1 MAKLSQNYT
10 SGDVRGWDIDS
21 VGTTGSFPAR
31 LVDVADYYDQDVPK
45 YGEPGVIEQK
55 NLTRFLF
62 AYSANGQ
69 THLCQTYD
77 MTMSCGERSALYKI
91 LRDMTGT
98 PPKFT
103 GDYDYCDE
111 IGQTCQVTVAS
122 KTSKKGKVYNYI
134 ASVAPLMEELADKA
148 PKVSEVAIPGGRR
161 TALDE
166 DSAND
171 PFNRTE
177 GSLAGDS

>member
-1 MAKLSQNYT
+1 MAIISQTYT
-10 SGDVRGWDIDS
+10 SGDVRGWEIDN
-21 VGTTGSFPAR
+21 VGPTGSFTAV
-31 LVDVADYYDQDVPK
+31 LADIADYYDQDVPK
-45 YGEPGVIEQK
+45 YGEPGVIEKK

-69 THLCQTYD
+69 TYLCQTYD
-77 MTMSCGERSALYKI
+77 MTMSAGERSALFKI

-103 GDYDYCDE
+103 NDYDYCDE

-134 ASVAPLMEELADKA
+134 AGVAPLMEELAHKA
-148 PKVSEVAIPGGRR
+148 PKLSEVTIPGGRR

-166 DSAND
+166 GGSND
-171 PFNRTE
+171 PFAPSE
-177 GSLAGDS
+177 G

>member
-1 MAKLSQNYT
+1 MAIISQTYT
-10 SGDVRGWDIDS
+10 SGDVRGWEIDN
-21 VGTTGSFPAR
+21 VGPTGSFPAV
-31 LVDVADYYDQDVPK
+31 LADIADYYDQDVPK
-45 YGEPGVIEQK
+45 YGEPGVIEKK

-77 MTMSCGERSALYKI
+77 MTMSAGERSALFKI

-103 GDYDYCDE
+103 NDYDYCDE

-134 ASVAPLMEELADKA
+134 ASVAPLMEELVDKA
-148 PKVSEVAIPGGRR
+148 PKLSEVTIPGGRR

-166 DSAND
+166 GGSND
-171 PFNRTE
+171 PFAPSE
-177 GSLAGDS
+177 G